1 MSRID
6 KIIEEAISSIHYKR
20 KKMKLSQSDLAEK
33 VGCTI
38 GAISHIETLKAKPSL
53 ELLKKICKV
62 LEIEI

>member
-6 KIIEEAISSIHYKR
+6 KMIEEAISSIHYKR

-38 GAISHIETLKAKPSL
+38 GAISHIETLKAKPSN
-53 ELLKKICKV
+53 E
-62 LEIEI
+62 

>member
-1 MSRID
+1 MSKVD
-6 KIIEEAISSIHYKR
+6 ELISSALQQMHYKR

-53 ELLKKICKV
+53 DLLKKICKE